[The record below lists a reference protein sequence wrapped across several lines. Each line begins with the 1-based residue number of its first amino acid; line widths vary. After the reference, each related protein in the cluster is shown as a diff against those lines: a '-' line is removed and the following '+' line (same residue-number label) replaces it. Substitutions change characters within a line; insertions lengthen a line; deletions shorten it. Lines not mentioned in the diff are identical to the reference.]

1 MHSPLKSRLPLRF
14 GLFFHFLLKHL
25 AVLAIIAAIG
35 IPVYAIVIS
44 DVRKNEIRNRSEKL
58 DVFKNQLENELREID
73 ELMFNVTWSSEM
85 NRVLA
90 VDTVDFGSRDLHKTI
105 ALNNYLAEKLDSNSF
120 AHDIA
125 VFCQSSQVL
134 VSARWIVL
142 RMPFYYGSLF
152 KLDGIDYHSWRTQ
165 YLENTSLNTHVSSAH
180 AVDRSEELPIILYA
194 RSITL
199 GENRK
204 ATILVML
211 DIRRIH
217 RLFEE
222 ANITLGG
229 RYEIISKSGAVLSS
243 SNFKDLQGDKE
254 SSRRDSSE
262 YQTDD
267 VMLQDVVTLETVM
280 KGKGWLVRADV
291 PQKEILASFW
301 SGGAGISIALV
312 GALFFGLISSVFFAL
327 QASNPIRRVM
337 FKVHALVGD
346 NTKEGKGGIAL
357 VEREVSALLEHDRVI
372 GRRLQEQRM
381 AVKAVYIDRLL
392 KGQVDGDEIQGIS
405 AMVGVDLQMGR
416 IVVAVLSLNRDP
428 EYFPVRTNSSWEG
441 LAIVVRD
448 KAMAH
453 MRSVADAQAVSRN
466 SIALFMRVKDG
477 DDQAAYETAHSELRN
492 LVEEITQ
499 ELRVNVIAGVGVI
512 AASPYDIWR
521 SYQTATK
528 AIEEGGTTS
537 YDNLVQSAS
546 VMEPSSGYYYPLE
559 LELEITKLSK
569 AGANEEVG
577 TALQAVIQENKNR
590 NLELADELA
599 LVNEIRATIH
609 KLSAPLSIDR
619 GLVQVPEPSGQPLDW
634 NTFENGLN
642 QVFHE
647 ICSAVNCKKNSH
659 NRALADRIKH
669 FINENYSDPQLS
681 LALVALEFSLSES
694 YVSHFFVEQTGE
706 QYSRYVE
713 IVRMTSARALLESS
727 GSRIEDI
734 AYAVGYTSVHG
745 FRRAFKRVVGRAP
758 LDYRKYA
765 RVSGSSTD
773 SGGPKPASF

>member
-14 GLFFHFLLKHL
+14 GLFFHFLLNHL
-25 AVLAIIAAIG
+25 AVLAIVAAIG
-35 IPVYAIVIS
+35 IPVYAIVMS
-44 DVRKNEIRNRSEKL
+44 DLRKNEIRNRSEKL
-58 DVFKNQLENELREID
+58 DVFKNQLESELREID

-90 VDTVDFGSRDLHKTI
+90 VDSVDFGSRDLHKTI
-105 ALNNYLAEKLDSNSF
+105 ALHNYLSEQLDSNSF

-134 VSARWIVL
+134 VSAKWIVL

-165 YLENTSLNTHVSSAH
+165 YLQNTSLDTHVSSAH
-180 AVDRSEELPIILYA
+180 AVDRSEEVPIILYV
-194 RSITL
+194 RRITL

-204 ATILVML
+204 ATILLML
-211 DIRRIH
+211 DIRRLH

-222 ANITLGG
+222 ANITTGG
-229 RYEIISKSGAVLSS
+229 RYEIISKSGTVLSS
-243 SNFKDLQGDKE
+243 SNFRDLQDDRE
-254 SSRRDSSE
+254 STRFGGSE
-262 YQTDD
+262 FQTDD
-267 VMLQDVVTLETVM
+267 VVLQDVVTLETVM
-280 KGKGWLVRADV
+280 QSKGWLVRANV

-301 SGGAGISIALV
+301 SGGAGVSIALV

-346 NTKEGKGGIAL
+346 NTMEGKGGVAL

-381 AVKAVYIDRLL
+381 AVRAVYIDRLL

-405 AMVGVDLQMGR
+405 AMVGVDFQAGR

-428 EYFPVRTNSSWEG
+428 EYFPSITDSSWEG

-448 KAMAH
+448 RATAH
-453 MRSVADAQAVSRN
+453 IRSVADAQAVTRN
-466 SIALFMRVKDG
+466 RIALFMRVADR
-477 DDQAAYETAHSELRN
+477 DDRSAYRFARSELRN
-492 LVEEITQ
+492 LVEEIAH
-499 ELRVNVIAGVGVI
+499 ELHVNVIAGVGVI

-528 AIEEGGTTS
+528 AIEEGGTTT
-537 YDNLVQSAS
+537 YDNLLQSAAA
-546 VMEPSSGYYYPLE
+546 MAPSSGYYYPLE
-559 LELEITKLSK
+559 LELELAKLAR

-577 TALQAVIQENKNR
+577 NALHAIIRENKGR

-599 LVNEIRATIH
+599 LVNEMRATIH
-609 KLSAPLSIDR
+609 KLSAPLSMDR
-619 GLVQVPEPSGQPLDW
+619 GLVHIPEPSGHPLDW
-634 NTFENGLN
+634 SRLQDDLG
-642 QVFHE
+642 QAFHE
-647 ICSAVNCKKNSH
+647 ICAGVNRKKNSH

-669 FINENYSDPQLS
+669 FINENFSDPQLS
-681 LALVALEFSLSES
+681 LGLVALEFSLSES

-713 IVRMTSARALLESS
+713 IVRMTAARALLESS
-727 GSRIEDI
+727 SSRIEDI

-765 RVSGSSTD
+765 RVRGVS
-773 SGGPKPASF
+773 AV